1 MNLKKTS
8 HSFVSTAII
17 ISLTLLIAILGSPCL
32 FLPRAYTAKLIHSW
46 SRLMLVLFK
55 RLDGL
60 DWEII
65 GKENIPSGPFIV
77 ASKHQSIWDTIFFT
91 ALFPDSAMVLKRMII
106 FIPFYGWHA
115 MKVGMIWLD
124 RGAHS
129 KSIRKL
135 VKQGKSCSVSER
147 PIVIFPEGTRSPVGE
162 KTPYKS
168 GVAALYKFLKIPC
181 IPVALNSGVYWKTK
195 GLDRNPGK
203 ITVKFMPQIPP
214 GLNRKDFEK
223 KLENTIETE
232 TNLLIG

>member
-1 MNLKKTS
+1 MNLKKTT
-8 HSFVSTAII
+8 HSFVTTAII

-32 FLPRAYTAKLIHSW
+32 FLPRGYTAKLIHSW

-77 ASKHQSIWDTIFFT
+77 ASKHQSIWDTVFFT
-91 ALFPDSAMVLKRMII
+91 ALFPDAAMVLKRMII

-115 MKVGMIWLD
+115 MKAKMIWLD

-135 VKQGKSCSVSER
+135 IKQGKSCSVSER
-147 PIVIFPEGTRSPVGE
+147 PIVIFPEGTRSPVG
-162 KTPYKS
+162 KKNPYKS
-168 GVAALYKFLKIPC
+168 GVAALYKFLEIPC
-181 IPVALNSGVYWKTK
+181 IPVALNSGIYWKTK

-223 KLENTIETE
+223 RLENTIETE
-232 TNLLIG
+232 TNLLIR